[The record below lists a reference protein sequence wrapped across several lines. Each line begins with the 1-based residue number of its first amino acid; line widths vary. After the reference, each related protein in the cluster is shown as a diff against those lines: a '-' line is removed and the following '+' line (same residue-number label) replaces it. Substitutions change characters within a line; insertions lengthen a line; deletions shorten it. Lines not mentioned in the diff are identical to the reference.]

1 MPARGGNWSLVGEAS
16 DPVVADVPVVQE
28 LVTYYRSIADEI
40 RSEADVLKKIGEG
53 DESQFKGASAD
64 AVRKKSGE
72 VASSL
77 LKMSGRYDAIRD
89 ALAGYVPE
97 LETALAES
105 AAALRDA
112 EDASAA
118 GTRATG
124 MPDPS
129 QGRAADAPPIT
140 ADEQGAVDA
149 KRRAAEDARS
159 SADAATARLRRA
171 VDTLNGA
178 GHAAASTIR
187 AAWDDGLHDTRGDK
201 IKAFFSKLLKIL
213 VKIFTYIGIAL
224 AALAILIPGVGIF
237 TFMAAVAA
245 SVVLVANIALA
256 GMGEGSWLDVIT
268 AAVGLVLVGVGG
280 ALTKAVSTMKT
291 AGIAKSS
298 IGAQKNATAS
308 IEKLGKARSAAL
320 EKAFNPRYGAKG
332 FPERLASL
340 RAVQK
345 EIAETQKVLDN
356 AKSLTSIGKFR
367 EKPNWWHPNKAL
379 WTEDKVK
386 IADVFKRRDWR
397 AERLFSVDRHSEMT
411 AMQKEV
417 WSKYG
422 VEIATTPGWHRWASG
437 GRVVASWGNTIV
449 YGQGLKPTGFGTDQ
463 QRLPGYNEAAKTLT
477 HGF

>member
-1 MPARGGNWSLVGEAS
+1 MPARGGNWALLGEGS
-16 DPVVADVPVVQE
+16 DPIVADVPVVQE

-89 ALAGYVPE
+89 ALTGYVPE

-105 AAALRDA
+105 ATALREA

-118 GTRATG
+118 GARATG

-129 QGRAADAPPIT
+129 QGRAADAPAMT

-149 KRRAAEDARS
+149 KHRAAEDARS
-159 SADAATARLRRA
+159 GADAATARLRRA

-178 GHAAASTIR
+178 GRAAASTIR

-224 AALAILIPGVGIF
+224 AVLAIIIPGVGMF

-268 AAVGLVLVGVGG
+268 AAVGLVLVGIGG
-280 ALTKAVSTMKT
+280 ALTKAVSTLKT
-291 AGIAKSS
+291 AGLTKSMAGFEKNSLAK
-298 IGAQKNATAS
+298 IQKLQGDRAAKIDEVLAATT
-308 IEKLGKARSAAL
+308 GGGFKAARD
-320 EKAFNPRYGAKG
+320 
-332 FPERLASL
+332 SL
-340 RAVQK
+340 RTITQDIKKVQ
-345 EIAETQKVLDN
+345 D
-356 AKSLTSIGKFR
+356 SLAAARTKNVVDGFR
-367 EKPNWWHPNKAL
+367 EKPNWWHPGKAL
-379 WTEDKVK
+379 WTDDKGK
-386 IADVFKRRDWR
+386 FTDVFVKRDWR
-397 AERLFSVDRHSEMT
+397 AERLFSVDRQNEMLK
-411 AMQKEV
+411 MQKEM
-417 WSKYG
+417 WTKYG
-422 VEIATTPGWHRWASG
+422 VQIAASPTWHSWAAG
-437 GRVVASWGNTIV
+437 GRVVASWGNTIM

-463 QRLPGYNEAAKTLT
+463 QRLPGYNDAAKTLT